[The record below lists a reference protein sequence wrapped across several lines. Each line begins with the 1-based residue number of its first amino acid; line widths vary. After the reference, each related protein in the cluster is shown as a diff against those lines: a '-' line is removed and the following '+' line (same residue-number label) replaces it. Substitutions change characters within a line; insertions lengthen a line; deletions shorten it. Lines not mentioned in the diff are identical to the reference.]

1 MEGFETRGKV
11 FRVFDEDP
19 ALGIESPDSLIF
31 ISDEKD
37 HVAGIRNNKLI
48 CKLEGSN
55 RRKRLFNLIILLP
68 RI

>member
-1 MEGFETRGKV
+1 M
-11 FRVFDEDP
+11 FDEDP
-19 ALGIESPDSLIF
+19 ALGIESPDTLIF